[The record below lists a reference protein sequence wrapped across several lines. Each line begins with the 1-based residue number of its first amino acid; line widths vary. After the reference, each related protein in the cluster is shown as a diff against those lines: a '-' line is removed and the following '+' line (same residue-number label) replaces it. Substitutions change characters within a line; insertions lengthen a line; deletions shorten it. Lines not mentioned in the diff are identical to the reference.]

1 MFKKILLAAT
11 PQVDI
16 QTAPKAAF
24 DLARKNEAE
33 LVLFHSLP
41 YGKDAWCP
49 IDDTTSRNKLVECT
63 ADKIREFYAEELA
76 SIPKHTIRVETGAAH
91 EQLLKMVHSE
101 GIDLIVMGHHTGV
114 IDRPD
119 RMWGSVDTTIRKV
132 CSNVFCPVLVVTNE
146 PPVQGEYKRIVM
158 ATDFSTPSDSVLCYA
173 IEMAKKFDAHI
184 DIFHVLDIGQHCP
197 NPKYYM
203 QDMNVFI
210 DRAKEKMTKRYAKA
224 LGEISHSFN
233 CWEGI
238 PYIEILKQAR
248 WSEADLVIMA
258 QYSSSEAIAKPMVG
272 STTIQVALSPGC
284 PSLIVNYRAR
294 NCMK

>member
-11 PQVDI
+11 PQIDA

-24 DLARKNEAE
+24 DLARKNGAE

-41 YGKDAWCP
+41 FGKDAWCP
-49 IDDTTSRNKLVECT
+49 IDETVPREKLIKCTT
-63 ADKIREFYAEELA
+63 DKIQKYYAEDLA
-76 SIPKHTIRVETGAAH
+76 TIPNHSIRVTTGPAH

-101 GIDLIVMGHHTGV
+101 GVDLIVMGHHTGPM
-114 IDRPD
+114 DRPD
-119 RMWGSVDTTIRKV
+119 RMWGAVDTTIRKV
-132 CSNVFCPVLVVTNE
+132 CSNVFCPVLVVTNDM
-146 PPVQGEYKRIVM
+146 PNVAEYKRIVM
-158 ATDFSTPSDSVLCYA
+158 ATDFSTPADSVLCYA
-173 IEMAKKFDAHI
+173 IEMANIYDAHL

-203 QDMNVFI
+203 QDMDIFI
-210 DRAKEKMTKRYAKA
+210 DKAKDRMARRYTKA
-224 LGEISHSFN
+224 LGDVSHSYQ

-248 WSEADLVIMA
+248 WSEADLVILA

-272 STTIQVALSPGC
+272 STTMQVALSPGC
-284 PSLIVNYRAR
+284 PVLIVNYRAR